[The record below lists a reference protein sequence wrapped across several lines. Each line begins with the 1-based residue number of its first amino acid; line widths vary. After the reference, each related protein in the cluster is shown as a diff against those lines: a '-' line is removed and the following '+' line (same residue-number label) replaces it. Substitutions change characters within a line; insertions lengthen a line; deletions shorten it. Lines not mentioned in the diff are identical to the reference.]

1 MSILNR
7 SGWILIGVVIGAL
20 ASTALTAASAR
31 QEKTTS
37 RRLLVQA
44 AGPLQTISTSF
55 IKDTKTGACW
65 LAIRSRDDVSTSL
78 APAPAASCE
87 P

>member
-1 MSILNR
+1 
-7 SGWILIGVVIGAL
+7 LIGVVIGAL
-20 ASTALTAASAR
+20 ASTALTASSAR
-31 QEKTTS
+31 QERTS
-37 RRLLVQA
+37 RRLQVLS
-44 AGPLQTISTSF
+44 AGPLQTFSTSF

-65 LAIRSRDDVSTSL
+65 LAIRSRDDVATAL

>member
-1 MSILNR
+1 MSRLNLI
-7 SGWILIGVVIGAL
+7 GWILIGVVIGAL
-20 ASTALTAASAR
+20 ASTALTAANAR
-31 QEKTTS
+31 QEPAS
-37 RRLLVQA
+37 RRLLVLA
-44 AGPLQTISTSF
+44 AGPLQTFSTSF

-65 LAIRSRDDVSTSL
+65 LAVRSRDDVSAAL

>member
-1 MSILNR
+1 MSRLNR
-7 SGWILIGVVIGAL
+7 TGWILIGVVIGAL
-20 ASTALTAASAR
+20 ASTALTAAGAR
-31 QEKTTS
+31 QERTS
-37 RRLLVQA
+37 RRLSVLS
-44 AGPLQTISTSF
+44 AGPLQTYNTSF

-65 LAIRSRDDVSTSL
+65 FAIRSRDDVGAAL